1 MEYLQINQRHNK
13 ALKNLKVRQALSQII
28 NKQAL
33 ATSVLRDGS
42 TAPKGFVST
51 NFYKNP
57 KTGADFATDA
67 YVKSGVTYNAK
78 NAKKLWREGMKEVG
92 EKKLT
97 LTLLSDDTDQAET
110 TTQYLQDQFQK
121 LPD

>member
-1 MEYLQINQRHNK
+1 
-13 ALKNLKVRQALSQII
+13 
-28 NKQAL
+28 
-33 ATSVLRDGS
+33 
-42 TAPKGFVST
+42 
-51 NFYKNP
+51 
-57 KTGADFATDA
+57 
-67 YVKSGVTYNAK
+67 
-78 NAKKLWREGMKEVG
+78 MKEVG